1 MRTDARRVTLVAR
14 SLSTPDRDWDDSS
27 AAVTRTIFVDSFAVL
42 KYAIRA
48 GIVDMEIDIERV
60 VVDRAA
66 SPSDFL
72 DLLAALPHEFSGD
85 VILVNENDA
94 AFLSATGRGGDRVL
108 YALSPTDVRFYLEA
122 HGLVTGRLAMEQR
135 MTA

>member
-66 SPSDFL
+66 SPATSSSSTRTTPRSSVPPAG
-72 DLLAALPHEFSGD
+72 AAIACSTRSPPRTCASTWKLTAWSP
-85 VILVNENDA
+85 DA
-94 AFLSATGRGGDRVL
+94 WPWSSA
-108 YALSPTDVRFYLEA
+108 
-122 HGLVTGRLAMEQR
+122 
-135 MTA
+135 